1 MTAGDRTHPEGVAL
15 DLPLG
20 GTILPLDRVNPQHAH
35 LRAQH
40 DQWFAERLIGR
51 RRDKVLDQIKRHDMI
66 GLATRAAPSA
76 DTGYLLDAALFTTTG
91 FIVDDVLEDPETSP
105 LLIDAYLAVA
115 DESDMTVESEDLR
128 LWADSLTQARA
139 HLTPGQKAR
148 HCRGLSEW
156 VRCHAGRGRQLEHTR
171 DLSSYLDFRRTDS
184 GFTFLTVG
192 VERSIGVDLEQVTY
206 SPDLERLHAACL
218 AHGTL
223 VNDLFSYRKERD
235 APVPMNAVHVL
246 QRTEG
251 LTLQGAVDKVCG
263 LIREAERDV
272 DRLLRVWKEADGAA
286 QALYAYAHAWWE
298 LLGGHLRWTLE
309 SERYHGRGH
318 VWDGTVPTA
327 MVLYPDRT
335 VLLAA

>member
-1 MTAGDRTHPEGVAL
+1 MTAGDPTRPDGLVV

-35 LRAQH
+35 LREQH
-40 DQWFAERLIGR
+40 DQWFADRLLGR
-51 RRDKVLDQIKRHDMI
+51 RREKVLDRIKRHDMI

-76 DTGYLLDAALFTTTG
+76 DTDYLLDAALFTTTG
-91 FIVDDVLEDPETSP
+91 FIVDDVLEDPDTSP

-115 DESDMTVESEDLR
+115 DESDMAVESDDLR
-128 LWADSLTQARA
+128 LWADSLTLARA

-148 HCRGLSEW
+148 HRRGLSDW
-156 VRCHAGRGRQLEHTR
+156 VKCHAGRGRQLEHTR
-171 DLSSYLDFRRTDS
+171 DLTSYLDFRRTDS
-184 GFTFLTVG
+184 GFDFLTVG
-192 VERSIGVDLEQVTY
+192 VERSIGVDLEQAAH
-206 SPDLERLHAACL
+206 SPELERLHTACL

-235 APVPMNAVHVL
+235 EPVPMNAVHVL
-246 QRTEG
+246 RRTDG
-251 LTLQGAVDKVCG
+251 RTLQSAVDELCG
-263 LIREAERDV
+263 LIRQAELDV
-272 DRLLRVWKEADGAA
+272 DRLLRAWKDADDA

-327 MVLYPDRT
+327 MVLYSDRT
-335 VLLAA
+335 VLLSA

>member
-1 MTAGDRTHPEGVAL
+1 MTAADRSGMEGLVL

-35 LRAQH
+35 LREAH
-40 DQWFAERLIGR
+40 DRWFADRLIGR
-51 RRDKVLDQIKRHDMI
+51 QRDKVLDRIKRHDMV

-76 DTGYLLDAALFTTTG
+76 DVGYLLDAALFTTTG
-91 FIVDDVLEDPETSP
+91 FIVDDELEDPDTSP
-105 LLIDAYLAVA
+105 RLIDAYLAVA
-115 DESDMTVESEDLR
+115 DESDMAVDSDDLR
-128 LWADSLTQARA
+128 LWADSLAQARS
-139 HLTPGQKAR
+139 HLTPGQKTR
-148 HCRGLSEW
+148 HCQGLSEW
-156 VRCHAGRGRQLEHTR
+156 VKCHAGRDEQLEHTR
-171 DLSSYLDFRRTDS
+171 DLTSYLNFRRTDS
-184 GFTFLTVG
+184 GFSFLTVG
-192 VERSIGVDLEQVTY
+192 VERSAGVDLEQMMH
-206 SPDLERLHAACL
+206 SSDLESLHAACL

-235 APVPMNAVHVL
+235 APVPMNAVPVL
-246 QRTEG
+246 QRAEG
-251 LTLQGAVDKVCG
+251 LTLQAAVDKVCG
-263 LIREAERDV
+263 LIRQAEFDV
-272 DRLLRVWKEADGAA
+272 DRLLRNWKETDRA

-335 VLLAA
+335 VLVSA